1 MISDTEREA
10 YSDLCDTSHEDLETE
25 FFLASLTAQEAEDL
39 GL

>member
-25 FFLASLTAQEAEDL
+25 FFLESLTAQEAEDL